1 MKPYNIERTIEINE
15 DCKFFQDL
23 KKNQQIAI
31 YNLITSKGAV
41 KLWTKGIKPSR
52 HWRLTDVKNYF
63 GMKGN
68 SETLLKKLQ
77 VLHRI
82 LTEVLEEEEKN

>member
-1 MKPYNIERTIEINE
+1 MKPIEINE

-77 VLHRI
+77 ILHRI

>member
-1 MKPYNIERTIEINE
+1 MKPIEINE
-15 DCKFFQDL
+15 DCKFLKDL
-23 KKNQQIAI
+23 EDNQQMAI

>member
-1 MKPYNIERTIEINE
+1 MKPIEINE

-23 KKNQQIAI
+23 KKNQQMAI

-41 KLWTKGIKPSR
+41 KLFTKGIKPSR

>member
-1 MKPYNIERTIEINE
+1 MKPIEMNE
-15 DCKFFQDL
+15 DCKFLKDL
-23 KKNQQIAI
+23 EDNQQIAI

>member
-1 MKPYNIERTIEINE
+1 MKPIEINE

-23 KKNQQIAI
+23 KKNQQFAI